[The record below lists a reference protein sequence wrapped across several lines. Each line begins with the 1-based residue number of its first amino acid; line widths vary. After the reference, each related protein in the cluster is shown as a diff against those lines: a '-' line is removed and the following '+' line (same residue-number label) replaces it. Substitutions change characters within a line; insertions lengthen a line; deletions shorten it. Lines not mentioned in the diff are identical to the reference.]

1 MKKILLILFSLA
13 LFQSKTFCQTNISG
27 IVNVYPA
34 VLSYDSCNNNCMNV
48 NSSVGFTIGDHVMV
62 IQMKGMEINQTNTA
76 SFGSFVAY
84 DSVGFY
90 ERAIILSISGNNI
103 CFTSDLAYKYKASG
117 KIQLVKIARYPLGV
131 NVVGTVQAL
140 AWDGSKGGLIAIE
153 TSGTLTMN
161 ADIVASNKGFIGGLS
176 GAAIANSCN
185 ALTNVTDYATDSTTW
200 QNKSFKGEGVA
211 NYVPNKWSSRGPQ
224 ASGGGGGNDH
234 NSGGGGGANLASG
247 GIGGRNN
254 EPGTFNCKGY
264 QPGIGGLGLAALPK
278 DRLFLGGGGG
288 SGHQNNAVNFRGGNG
303 GGIIYIKANT
313 LVGNNRNIVAN
324 GDTSRMS
331 GQDGGS
337 GGGAGGSIKLDV
349 LTFTGVLNVTANG
362 GRGASTNNA
371 ASNRCFGPGG
381 GGAGGVV
388 HIKSASIPAGVNIQT
403 LAGAPGVVFNSSNA
417 CNGSSNSASAGG
429 VGSVTFLN
437 NILAKSK
444 SGITNCLMRRRAY
457 SFDATQ
463 ETNQEVYMQLNA
475 TSIDNG
481 SIIVFQKSID
491 GQTFEDLLTISV
503 NDFNPKGNFEAI
515 DREPSIG
522 KSFYRVKIVN
532 NKKEQYL
539 SDVYYFYNGLNWTEE
554 DILVYPNPVLQNQKL
569 TIEFPTTQHKMT
581 LKVMDITGRILYDTK
596 LTEEQTSTGHIEIDK
611 YSNTSNKMLILQLSS
626 DKGEVFTKKIIIIQ

>member
-13 LFQSKTFCQTNISG
+13 LFQSKPFCQTNISG

-140 AWDGSKGGLIAIE
+140 AWD
-153 TSGTLTMN
+153 
-161 ADIVASNKGFIGGLS
+161 
-176 GAAIANSCN
+176 
-185 ALTNVTDYATDSTTW
+185 
-200 QNKSFKGEGVA
+200 
-211 NYVPNKWSSRGPQ
+211 
-224 ASGGGGGNDH
+224 
-234 NSGGGGGANLASG
+234 
-247 GIGGRNN
+247 
-254 EPGTFNCKGY
+254 
-264 QPGIGGLGLAALPK
+264 
-278 DRLFLGGGGG
+278 
-288 SGHQNNAVNFRGGNG
+288 
-303 GGIIYIKANT
+303 
-313 LVGNNRNIVAN
+313 
-324 GDTSRMS
+324 
-331 GQDGGS
+331 
-337 GGGAGGSIKLDV
+337 
-349 LTFTGVLNVTANG
+349 
-362 GRGASTNNA
+362 
-371 ASNRCFGPGG
+371 
-381 GGAGGVV
+381 
-388 HIKSASIPAGVNIQT
+388 
-403 LAGAPGVVFNSSNA
+403 
-417 CNGSSNSASAGG
+417 
-429 VGSVTFLN
+429 
-437 NILAKSK
+437 
-444 SGITNCLMRRRAY
+444 
-457 SFDATQ
+457 
-463 ETNQEVYMQLNA
+463 
-475 TSIDNG
+475 G

>member
-1 MKKILLILFSLA
+1 MKKYLFILFSLSIIH
-13 LFQSKTFCQTNISG
+13 SKIFCQTNISG
-27 IVNVYPA
+27 IVNSYAA
-34 VLSYDSCNNNCMNV
+34 VLSYDTCNNNCMNV
-48 NSSVGFTIGDHVMV
+48 NSSAGFTVGDHVMV

-76 SFGSFVAY
+76 SFGRFVAY

-90 ERAIILSISGNNI
+90 ERAIIISIVGNNI
-103 CFTSDLAYKYKASG
+103 CFANDLVYKYKVSG
-117 KIQLVKIARYPLGV
+117 KIQLVKIARYPVGV

-140 AWDGSKGGLIAIE
+140 AWDGSKGGVIAIE
-153 TSGTLTMN
+153 TPTITMN
-161 ADIVASNKGFIGGLS
+161 ADIIASGKGFIGGLS
-176 GAAIANSCN
+176 GAPITNSCN
-185 ALTNVTDYATDSTTW
+185 ALTSVTDYATDSTTW

-211 NYVPNKWSSRGPQ
+211 NYIPNKWSSRGPQ

-264 QPGIGGLGLAALPK
+264 QPGLGGLGLALILK
-278 DRLFLGGGGG
+278 DRLFFGGGGG
-288 SGHQNNAVNFRGGNG
+288 SGHQNNAVSYRGGNG

-313 LVGNNRNIVAN
+313 IVGNNRNIVAN

-349 LTFTGVLNVTANG
+349 LNFTGVLNVTANG

-403 LAGAPGVVFNSSNA
+403 LAGAPGVVYNSTNA
-417 CNGSSNSASAGG
+417 CNGSSNSATAGG
-429 VGSVTFLN
+429 VGRVTFLN

-444 SGITNCLMRRRAY
+444 SGITNCLMRRSAY
-457 SFDATQ
+457 NFDATQ
-463 ETNQEVYMQLNA
+463 EANQEVYMQLNV
-475 TSIDNG
+475 TSIEKG
-481 SIIVFQKSID
+481 SLVVFQKSID
-491 GQTFEDLLTISV
+491 GQSFEDLSTISV
-503 NDFNPKGNFEAI
+503 NDFNSNVNFEAI
-515 DREPSIG
+515 DRAPSIG

-532 NKKEQYL
+532 NNKEQYL
-539 SDVYYFYNGLNWTEE
+539 SEAYYFYNGLNWTEE

-581 LKVMDITGRILYDTK
+581 LKIIDITGQIINEIK
-596 LTEEQTSTGHIEIDK
+596 LTEEQTSTGHVEIEK
-611 YSNTSNKMLILQLSS
+611 YSNTSNKMLIIQLSS
-626 DKGEVFTKKIIIIQ
+626 DKGEVFTKKILIVQ